1 MPVWPPL
8 EPAPPLG
15 SDIECAAREAKEE
28 RRPCAQG
35 PPRQAGPP
43 TPRSTVMS
51 SRRQL
56 VHAGKLGEA
65 RKGGR
70 VEGRWTR
77 TCVLHSPRVIHGASA
92 SPGWSKGGCPTAGV
106 TPRPPLRVSVSV
118 AHGCALHLSN
128 GEAGRNARGADRR
141 AFSPR
146 GISLVGPRGNKQARP
161 SRPEFRQKR
170 WPTHPRR
177 PSARAPMRRCHRLP
191 SCLTSRPRLQR
202 AARAAAAAPAQR
214 SSPRWMMCW
223 PPSHHRPRV
232 GRPPRRLRALQPRRS
247 KSSLGLHLAC
257 SP

>member
-1 MPVWPPL
+1 MCPRSRRG
-8 EPAPPLG
+8 APP
-15 SDIECAAREAKEE
+15 ATREAAPREPGPSSTPRVSFMERARRLVKGWVSNSWGYPSSSTACLCVRCTWVRAAFIE
-28 RRPCAQG
+28 RRSRAQRARG
-35 PPRQAGPP
+35 RP
-43 TPRSTVMS
+43 TRVQS
-51 SRRQL
+51 SRHQLGRPSRQQ
-56 VHAGKLGEA
+56 
-65 RKGGR
+65 
-70 VEGRWTR
+70 
-77 TCVLHSPRVIHGASA
+77 AS
-92 SPGWSKGGCPTAGV
+92 
-106 TPRPPLRVSVSV
+106 
-118 AHGCALHLSN
+118 
-128 GEAGRNARGADRR
+128 
-141 AFSPR
+141 
-146 GISLVGPRGNKQARP
+146 RP

-177 PSARAPMRRCHRLP
+177 PSARAPTRRCHRLP